1 MRVLVTG
8 GAGFIG
14 SHFVKMAIEGHFKEI
29 ISTRILDSFTYSG
42 LRSNLEPISK
52 SEKFELIVGDI
63 TNPND
68 VASACSGVDAVIN
81 FAAES
86 HVDRSISDASAF
98 IQTNIEGVRILL
110 EECRKLKIRFLQV
123 STDEVYG
130 SISSGT
136 WRENSP
142 LEPNSPYSASK
153 ASGDLIVRS
162 FHKTFGVDTVTTRC
176 SNNYG
181 PNQFPEKIIPLFITN
196 IINGE
201 DVPVYG
207 DGKNIRDWLHV
218 SDHCRG
224 IALAL
229 VNGKSGEIYN
239 IGGGEEMSN
248 LELTSIILNEFGLGE
263 EKIKYITDR
272 QGHDFRYSVDWS
284 KAQIELGYHPEV
296 DFSKG
301 IVDTID
307 WYKNNQKWWEPLRS
321 K

>member
-1 MRVLVTG
+1 MKVLVAG

-14 SHFVKMAIEGHFKEI
+14 SHFVKMAIEGNFSEI
-29 ISTRILDSFTYSG
+29 TSIRVLDKFTYSG
-42 LRSNLEPISK
+42 LRSNLEPILQSQ
-52 SEKFELIVGDI
+52 KFELVVGYI
-63 TNPND
+63 TNPRD
-68 VASACSGVDAVIN
+68 VQSACSGVDAVIN

-110 EECRKLKIRFLQV
+110 EECKKLQIRFLQV

-130 SISSGT
+130 SITSGSWT
-136 WRENSP
+136 EEFP

-196 IINGE
+196 LIQGK
-201 DVPVYG
+201 DVTVYG
-207 DGKNIRDWLHV
+207 NGRNVRDWLHV

-224 IALAL
+224 LALAL
-229 VNGKSGEIYN
+229 VNGKSGEVYN

-248 LELTSIILNEFGLGE
+248 LKLTSIILNGFDLGE
-263 EKIKYITDR
+263 EKIKYVPDR
-272 QGHDFRYSVDWS
+272 RGHDFRYSVDWN
-284 KAQIELGYHPEV
+284 KAKMELGYRPEV
-296 DFSKG
+296 NFSQG
-301 IVDTID
+301 VFDTIN
-307 WYKNNQKWWEPLRS
+307 WYKNNQTWWESLRS
-321 K
+321 

>member
-1 MRVLVTG
+1 MKVLVAG

-14 SHFVKMAIEGHFKEI
+14 SHFVKMAIEGNFSEI
-29 ISTRILDSFTYSG
+29 TSIRVLDKFTYSG
-42 LRSNLEPISK
+42 LRSNLEPILQSQ
-52 SEKFELIVGDI
+52 KFELVVGDI
-63 TNPND
+63 TNPRD
-68 VASACSGVDAVIN
+68 VQSACSGVDAVIN

-110 EECRKLKIRFLQV
+110 EECKKLQIRFLQV

-130 SISSGT
+130 SITSGSWT
-136 WRENSP
+136 EEFP

-196 IINGE
+196 LIQGK
-201 DVPVYG
+201 DVTVYG
-207 DGKNIRDWLHV
+207 NGRNVRDWLHV

-224 IALAL
+224 LALAL
-229 VNGKSGEIYN
+229 VNGKSGEVYN

-248 LELTSIILNEFGLGE
+248 LKLTSIILNGFDLGE
-263 EKIKYITDR
+263 EKIKYVPDR
-272 QGHDFRYSVDWS
+272 RGHDFRYSVDWN
-284 KAQIELGYHPEV
+284 KAKMELGYRPEV
-296 DFSKG
+296 NFSQG
-301 IVDTID
+301 VFDTIN
-307 WYKNNQKWWEPLRS
+307 WYKNNQTWWESLRS
-321 K
+321 